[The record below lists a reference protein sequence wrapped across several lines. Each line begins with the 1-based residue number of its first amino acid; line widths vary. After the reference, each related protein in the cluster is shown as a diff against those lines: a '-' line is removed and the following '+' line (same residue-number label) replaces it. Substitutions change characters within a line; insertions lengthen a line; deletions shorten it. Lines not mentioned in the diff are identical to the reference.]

1 MQPPTPAGGLGDR
14 PPFPLAARLGA
25 GIALATI
32 GLAALL
38 FLWLEPRTAR
48 GFARLGADFLHE
60 GSTAMQ
66 ELSHEQS
73 SHQADLLMDLLRASI
88 SDRDRALRELPLAQH
103 GGDTEAIRASI
114 ADDDA
119 RRSAH
124 ERQTVIERTAALQ
137 RRIDASIEAR
147 LRALAQSQAART
159 DEFIAELRATHATLV
174 AGTLAVLLAVLGI
187 GLHRAVVVPTLRL
200 RRATQRIAA
209 GDLGAELPPASSD
222 EIGLLTR
229 DFAVMAAQLR
239 AAHAEQQRFTANLA
253 QQVAEKT
260 AHLERALADLQASHR
275 QLAQAERLA
284 ALGTLAGGVAHE
296 FHNLIGGIRGCAA
309 ELAADEAAADRRET
323 LAVVL
328 RAADRGSAIVQ
339 RLLRFARRSLEH
351 ESDVDLASVVGEAL
365 ALCEP
370 AARRQRVAVHRELPA
385 GLMLRADADGLHQ
398 VFVNL
403 FVNALQAMPDGGQLR
418 VHARRAGSEVHI
430 TVADTG
436 SGIAAADL
444 PHLFE
449 PFFTTKRA
457 AGTSAP
463 SGSGLGL
470 SVSWGIV
477 AAHGGTIDVA
487 SAPGAGATFTVR
499 LPVRPPAAG

>member
-1 MQPPTPAGGLGDR
+1 MQPTTPAGGLGER
-14 PPFPLAARLGA
+14 PPFPLAARLA
-25 GIALATI
+25 VGIALAAL

-38 FLWLEPRTAR
+38 FLWLEPRTAH
-48 GFARLGADFLHE
+48 GFARLGADFLRE
-60 GSTAMQ
+60 GSTAMR

-73 SHQADLLMDLLRASI
+73 SHQADLLMDLLRAST

-103 GGDTEAIRASI
+103 GGDAEAIRASI

-124 ERQTVIERTAALQ
+124 ERQAVLERTAALQ

-147 LRALAQSQAART
+147 LRALTQAQAVRT
-159 DEFIAELRATHATLV
+159 DEFIAELRTTHATLV
-174 AGTLAVLLAVLGI
+174 AATLAVLLTVLGI
-187 GLHRAVVVPTLRL
+187 GLHRVVVLPTLRL
-200 RRATQRIAA
+200 RRATQRVAA
-209 GDLGAELPPASSD
+209 GDLDAGLPPAGSD
-222 EIGLLTR
+222 EIGQLTH
-229 DFAVMAAQLR
+229 DFAVMTAQLR
-239 AAHAEQQRFTANLA
+239 AARAEQQRFTASLA

-260 AHLERALADLQASHR
+260 AHLERALADLQASHL

-296 FHNLIGGIRGCAA
+296 FHNVIGGIRGCVA
-309 ELAADEAAADRRET
+309 ELAADEPAADRRET

-339 RLLRFARRSLEH
+339 QLLRFARRSLER
-351 ESDVDLASVVGEAL
+351 ESDVDLAGVLGDAL

-370 AARRQRVAVHRELPA
+370 AARRQRVTVRRELPT
-385 GLMLRADADGLHQ
+385 GLTLRADGDGLHQ

-403 FVNALQAMPDGGQLR
+403 LVNALQAMPDGGELHVRAQR
-418 VHARRAGSEVHI
+418 VGDEFRVA
-430 TVADTG
+430 VADTG
-436 SGIAAADL
+436 CGIAAADL

-449 PFFTTKRA
+449 PFFTTRRA
-457 AGTSAP
+457 AGTGAP
-463 SGSGLGL
+463 PGSGLGL